1 MGSHHVP
8 ADSPQTP
15 GGKQKPSEIRK
26 WKSFFFV
33 GLFRVYF
40 SKKKSMDD
48 KVRGRWK
55 VDSLLSGEQVG
66 VVHQF
71 LGVLEATLK
80 KGSAGGVCN
89 TGGKQNT

>member
-1 MGSHHVP
+1 MHMVRPLLQQAHGLPHVVRRADGRAGVTAGLLEEAEGVVWSHHVP

-40 SKKKSMDD
+40 SKKVWMT
-48 KVRGRWK
+48 R
-55 VDSLLSGEQVG
+55 
-66 VVHQF
+66 
-71 LGVLEATLK
+71 
-80 KGSAGGVCN
+80 
-89 TGGKQNT
+89 

>member
-1 MGSHHVP
+1 
-8 ADSPQTP
+8 
-15 GGKQKPSEIRK
+15 
-26 WKSFFFV
+26 
-33 GLFRVYF
+33 
-40 SKKKSMDD
+40 MDD

-71 LGVLEATLK
+71 LGVLEAALK
-80 KGSAGGVCN
+80 KGPAGGVCN